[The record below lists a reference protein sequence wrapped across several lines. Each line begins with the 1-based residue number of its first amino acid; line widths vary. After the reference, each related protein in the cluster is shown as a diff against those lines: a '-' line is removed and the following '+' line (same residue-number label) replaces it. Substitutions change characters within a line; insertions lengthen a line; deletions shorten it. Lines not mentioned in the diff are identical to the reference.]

1 MVLRCGTNMIYS
13 VDDFDIEPFYQSVKA
28 DPFLRGF
35 TDGVGRFHDLP
46 TLDKTRLRALIQQ
59 NFDLGTEKK
68 GVYLQRT
75 SGTLEESVLIPV
87 DPFENFRQREILIAK
102 LKEERLVE
110 PTDIFVN
117 LFNYKHL
124 YRSASLLDYILEH
137 AGATS
142 VGLGAITPDEYV
154 VNFMRMLKVNG
165 LVGSPSRINQLANY
179 CKAQGLKF
187 PIRKFLFGG
196 EVLPDYFLS
205 NIREQFGVEQII
217 GLYGAMEIG
226 TFGYSDYSKWG
237 NRYKILTDMIYAEIE
252 NPDGDGFGNLVITNK
267 IKKRFPIVRFRLG
280 DIGRLR
286 KEGDVT
292 WFEWKKRGDYGF
304 RIQQTYV
311 FQDMITPLVKDFGR
325 YQIQLSLGERS
336 RTKVRMVVSGSD
348 IVPDKVAHLEAQ
360 LRKTIGIAESEYE
373 LEVVAT
379 SNESDFIMN
388 SVSLKTPL
396 LVDNR
401 KTIRA

>member
-1 MVLRCGTNMIYS
+1 MLYS
-13 VDDFDIEPFYQSVKA
+13 IDNFDIQSLYEELKD
-28 DPFLRGF
+28 DPFLKGF
-35 TDGVGRFHDLP
+35 TDGVRDFHDLP
-46 TLDKTRLRALIQQ
+46 TLDKAGLRTLIQR
-59 NFDLGTEKK
+59 NFDLGREKR

-87 DPFENFRQREILIAK
+87 DPFENFRQREILIGK
-102 LKEERLVE
+102 LQEERLVE

-142 VGLGAITPDEYV
+142 VGLGAITLDEYV
-154 VNFMRMLKVNG
+154 VNFMRILKVNG

-179 CKAQGLKF
+179 CKARGITF

-196 EVLPDYFLS
+196 EVLPDYFLA

-237 NRYKILTDMIYAEIE
+237 NRYKILTDMVYPEIE
-252 NPDGDGFGNLVITNK
+252 NPDSDGFGHLVITNK
-267 IKKRFPIVRFRLG
+267 IKRRFPIIRFRLG

-286 KEGDVT
+286 KENDAT

-304 RIQQTYV
+304 RVQQTYV
-311 FQDMITPLVKDFGR
+311 FQDMITPLVRDFGR
-325 YQIQLSLGERS
+325 YQIQLSLGEGN
-336 RTKVRMVVSGSD
+336 RTKIRMVVAGGD
-348 IVPDKVAHLEAQ
+348 VGPEKLAELEAR
-360 LRKTIGIAESEYE
+360 LRRTIGIAESEYQ
-373 LEVVAT
+373 LEVTPA
-379 SNESDFIMN
+379 SSEGDFVMN
-388 SVSLKTPL
+388 PVSLKTPL
-396 LVDNR
+396 LIDNR
-401 KTIRA
+401 KQIRA